1 MSDFSNWDE
10 QEQRIFIAKII
21 HNINYSQTNL
31 VLMKSIV
38 ELWDRYPVREAIY
51 FTQNLINQKPYKMEI
66 QSINPSYNII
76 NKDSMLKLSTE
87 LSQLI
92 KEKGLSS
99 NIQGKQFVNVEGW
112 QFAGASLGLMPII
125 TSTQDLSNETAI
137 KYMATCEVRNITTGQ
152 LVATGIALC
161 SNAEKTKRFFDE
173 YAILSMAQTRAIGKA
188 YRNLLAWLMK
198 AAGFEATPAEEMDF
212 ARDETPDQKPKV
224 VEVVAEEIPVEV
236 DRDAIIKDI
245 QAVARMKDLTDIF
258 FSNKEYNRKRPA
270 INEIND
276 C

>member
-1 MSDFSNWDE
+1 
-10 QEQRIFIAKII
+10 
-21 HNINYSQTNL
+21 
-31 VLMKSIV
+31 
-38 ELWDRYPVREAIY
+38 
-51 FTQNLINQKPYKMEI
+51 MEMQI
-66 QSINPSYNII
+66 TSPSYELI

-87 LSQLI
+87 LSKLI

-212 ARDETPDQKPKV
+212 ARDEAPTKKPKI

-236 DRDAIIKDI
+236 NRDAIIKDI
-245 QAVARMKDLTDIF
+245 QAVARMKDLTDVF
-258 FSNKEYNRKRPA
+258 FANKEYIEKD
-270 INEIND
+270 EHLMKLMM
-276 C
+276 

>member
-1 MSDFSNWDE
+1 
-10 QEQRIFIAKII
+10 
-21 HNINYSQTNL
+21 
-31 VLMKSIV
+31 
-38 ELWDRYPVREAIY
+38 
-51 FTQNLINQKPYKMEI
+51 MEMQI
-66 QSINPSYNII
+66 TSPSYELI

-87 LSQLI
+87 LSKLI

-212 ARDETPDQKPKV
+212 ARDEAPTKKPKV

-236 DRDAIIKDI
+236 NRENIIKDI
-245 QAVARMKDLTDIF
+245 QAVARMKDLTDVF
-258 FSNKEYNRKRPA
+258 FANKEYIEKDEHLMKLMKA
-270 INEIND
+270 KKESLTTKKK
-276 C
+276 

>member
-1 MSDFSNWDE
+1 
-10 QEQRIFIAKII
+10 
-21 HNINYSQTNL
+21 
-31 VLMKSIV
+31 
-38 ELWDRYPVREAIY
+38 
-51 FTQNLINQKPYKMEI
+51 MEM
-66 QSINPSYNII
+66 QLTNPSYELI

-212 ARDETPDQKPKV
+212 AKEETPTKKPKV
-224 VEVVAEEIPVEV
+224 VEVVAEEMPVEV

-258 FSNKEYNRKRPA
+258 FSNKEYIEKDQQLMKLMTA
-270 INEIND
+270 KKESLTTKKK
-276 C
+276 

>member
-1 MSDFSNWDE
+1 
-10 QEQRIFIAKII
+10 
-21 HNINYSQTNL
+21 
-31 VLMKSIV
+31 
-38 ELWDRYPVREAIY
+38 
-51 FTQNLINQKPYKMEI
+51 MEM
-66 QSINPSYNII
+66 QLTNPSYELI

-125 TSTQDLSNETAI
+125 TLTTDLSKDDEI
-137 KYMATCEVRNITTGQ
+137 KYMATCEVRNITSGQ

-161 SNAEKTKRFFDE
+161 SNKEKTKRFFDE

-212 ARDETPDQKPKV
+212 AKEETPTKKPKV
-224 VEVVAEEIPVEV
+224 VEVVVEEIPVEV
-236 DRDAIIKDI
+236 YRDDIIKNI
-245 QAVARMKDLTDIF
+245 QAAARMKDLTDIF
-258 FSNKEYNRKRPA
+258 FSNKEYIEKDQQLMKLMTA
-270 INEIND
+270 KKESLTTKKK
-276 C
+276 

>member
-1 MSDFSNWDE
+1 
-10 QEQRIFIAKII
+10 
-21 HNINYSQTNL
+21 
-31 VLMKSIV
+31 
-38 ELWDRYPVREAIY
+38 
-51 FTQNLINQKPYKMEI
+51 MEM

-212 ARDETPDQKPKV
+212 ARDETPAKKPKV
-224 VEVVAEEIPVEV
+224 VEVVAEEMPVEV

-258 FSNKEYNRKRPA
+258 FSNKEYIEKDQQLMKLMTA
-270 INEIND
+270 KKESLTTKKK
-276 C
+276 

>member
-1 MSDFSNWDE
+1 
-10 QEQRIFIAKII
+10 
-21 HNINYSQTNL
+21 
-31 VLMKSIV
+31 
-38 ELWDRYPVREAIY
+38 
-51 FTQNLINQKPYKMEI
+51 MEM
-66 QSINPSYNII
+66 QLTNPSYELI

-125 TSTQDLSNETAI
+125 TETTDLTRRGTEPGQVEI
-137 KYMATCEVRNITTGQ
+137 KYMAKCEVRNITSGQ
-152 LVATGIALC
+152 LVATGVALC
-161 SNAEKTKRFFDE
+161 SNFERSKKGFDE

-212 ARDETPDQKPKV
+212 ADAKADARAKEETPTKKPKV

-236 DRDAIIKDI
+236 DRESIIKDI
-245 QAVARMKDLTDIF
+245 QAVARMKDLTDVF
-258 FSNKEYNRKRPA
+258 FANKDYIEKDQQLLKLMTA
-270 INEIND
+270 KKESLTTKKK
-276 C
+276 

>member
-1 MSDFSNWDE
+1 
-10 QEQRIFIAKII
+10 
-21 HNINYSQTNL
+21 
-31 VLMKSIV
+31 
-38 ELWDRYPVREAIY
+38 
-51 FTQNLINQKPYKMEI
+51 MEM
-66 QSINPSYNII
+66 QLTNPSYELI

-125 TSTQDLSNETAI
+125 TITTDLSKDDEI
-137 KYMATCEVRNITTGQ
+137 KYMATCEVRNITSGQ

-161 SNAEKTKRFFDE
+161 SNKEKTKRFFDE

-212 ARDETPDQKPKV
+212 AKEETPTKKSKV
-224 VEVVAEEIPVEV
+224 VEVVAEEVSVEI
-236 DRDAIIKDI
+236 DRDGIIKDI
-245 QAVARMKDLTDIF
+245 QAAARMKDLTDIF
-258 FSNKEYNRKRPA
+258 FSNKEYIEKDQQLMKLMTA
-270 INEIND
+270 KKESLTTKKK
-276 C
+276 

>member
-1 MSDFSNWDE
+1 
-10 QEQRIFIAKII
+10 
-21 HNINYSQTNL
+21 
-31 VLMKSIV
+31 
-38 ELWDRYPVREAIY
+38 
-51 FTQNLINQKPYKMEI
+51 MEI
-66 QSINPSYNII
+66 QITNPSYELI

-125 TSTQDLSNETAI
+125 TLTTDLSKDDEI
-137 KYMATCEVRNITTGQ
+137 KYMATCEVRNITSGQ

-161 SNAEKTKRFFDE
+161 SNKEKTKRFFDE

-212 ARDETPDQKPKV
+212 AKDEAPTKKPKV
-224 VEVVAEEIPVEV
+224 VEVVAEEVPVEV
-236 DRDAIIKDI
+236 DREQLVKDI
-245 QAVARMKDLTDIF
+245 AAVTKMKDLTDVF
-258 FSNKEYNRKRPA
+258 FSHKNYIENDIYLMDLMKSKKESLTTKKK
-270 INEIND
+270 
-276 C
+276 

>member
-1 MSDFSNWDE
+1 M
-10 QEQRIFIAKII
+10 QE
-21 HNINYSQTNL
+21 N
-31 VLMKSIV
+31 
-38 ELWDRYPVREAIY
+38 
-51 FTQNLINQKPYKMEI
+51 NQLEK
-66 QSINPSYNII
+66 PSYSII
-76 NKDSMLKLSTE
+76 NKDSMLQLATE

-92 KEKGLSS
+92 KEKKLSS
-99 NIQGKQFVNVEGW
+99 NIQGKEFVNVEGW
-112 QFAGASLGLMPII
+112 QFCGASLGLMPII

-161 SNAEKTKRFFDE
+161 SNAEKTKRYFDE

-212 ARDETPDQKPKV
+212 ADAKADARVKEETPTKKPKV

-245 QAVARMKDLTDIF
+245 QAAARMKDLTDIF
-258 FSNKEYNRKRPA
+258 FSNKEYIEKDQQLMKLMTA
-270 INEIND
+270 KKESLTTKKK
-276 C
+276 

>member
-1 MSDFSNWDE
+1 
-10 QEQRIFIAKII
+10 
-21 HNINYSQTNL
+21 
-31 VLMKSIV
+31 
-38 ELWDRYPVREAIY
+38 
-51 FTQNLINQKPYKMEI
+51 MEV
-66 QSINPSYNII
+66 QLTNPSYELI

-125 TSTQDLSNETAI
+125 TSTQDLSNETTI
-137 KYMATCEVRNITTGQ
+137 KYMATCEVRNINTGII
-152 LVATGIALC
+152 VATGIALC
-161 SNAEKTKRFFDE
+161 SNAEKTKRYFDE

-212 ARDETPDQKPKV
+212 AKEEVPTKKSKV
-224 VEVVAEEIPVEV
+224 VEVVAEEIPIEI
-236 DRDAIIKDI
+236 DRERIIKDI
-245 QAVARMKDLTDIF
+245 QACNRMKDLTDVF
-258 FSNKEYNRKRPA
+258 FAHKDYIESDEHLMVLIKAKKESLTTKKK
-270 INEIND
+270 
-276 C
+276 

>member
-1 MSDFSNWDE
+1 M
-10 QEQRIFIAKII
+10 QL
-21 HNINYSQTNL
+21 T
-31 VLMKSIV
+31 
-38 ELWDRYPVREAIY
+38 
-51 FTQNLINQKPYKMEI
+51 
-66 QSINPSYNII
+66 NPSYELI

-161 SNAEKTKRFFDE
+161 SNAEKTKRYFDE

-212 ARDETPDQKPKV
+212 AKDETPTKKPKV

-236 DRDAIIKDI
+236 DRDEIVKNI
-245 QAVARMKDLTDIF
+245 QAAARMKDLTDIF
-258 FSNKEYNRKRPA
+258 FSNKEYIEKDQQLMKLMTA
-270 INEIND
+270 KKESLTTKKK
-276 C
+276 

>member
-1 MSDFSNWDE
+1 
-10 QEQRIFIAKII
+10 
-21 HNINYSQTNL
+21 
-31 VLMKSIV
+31 
-38 ELWDRYPVREAIY
+38 
-51 FTQNLINQKPYKMEI
+51 MEM
-66 QSINPSYNII
+66 QLTNPSYELI

-125 TSTQDLSNETAI
+125 TSTQDLSNETSI
-137 KYMATCEVRNITTGQ
+137 KYMATCEVRNITTGTV
-152 LVATGIALC
+152 VATGIALC
-161 SNAEKTKRFFDE
+161 SNAEKTKRYFDE

-212 ARDETPDQKPKV
+212 AKEETPTKKPKV
-224 VEVVAEEIPVEV
+224 FEVEIVPEEMPVYI
-236 DRDAIIKDI
+236 DRDAIVKNI
-245 QAVARMKDLTDIF
+245 QEASRMKDLTDVF
-258 FSNKEYNRKRPA
+258 FANKNYIEKD
-270 INEIND
+270 EQLMKLMKSKKESLTTKKK
-276 C
+276 

>member
-1 MSDFSNWDE
+1 
-10 QEQRIFIAKII
+10 
-21 HNINYSQTNL
+21 
-31 VLMKSIV
+31 
-38 ELWDRYPVREAIY
+38 
-51 FTQNLINQKPYKMEI
+51 MEI
-66 QSINPSYNII
+66 QLTNPSYELI

-125 TSTQDLSNETAI
+125 TETTDLTRRGTEPGQVEI
-137 KYMATCEVRNITTGQ
+137 KYMAKCEVRNITSGQ
-152 LVATGIALC
+152 LVATGVALC
-161 SNAEKTKRFFDE
+161 SNFERSKKGFDE

-212 ARDETPDQKPKV
+212 ADAKADARAKDETPTKKPKV

-236 DRDAIIKDI
+236 NRDAIIKDI
-245 QAVARMKDLTDIF
+245 QAVARMKDLTDVF
-258 FSNKEYNRKRPA
+258 FANKEYIEKDEHLMKLMKA
-270 INEIND
+270 KKESLTTKKK
-276 C
+276 

>member
-1 MSDFSNWDE
+1 
-10 QEQRIFIAKII
+10 
-21 HNINYSQTNL
+21 
-31 VLMKSIV
+31 
-38 ELWDRYPVREAIY
+38 
-51 FTQNLINQKPYKMEI
+51 MEM
-66 QSINPSYNII
+66 QLTNPSYELI

-125 TSTQDLSNETAI
+125 TITTDLSKDDEI
-137 KYMATCEVRNITTGQ
+137 KYMATCEVRNITSGQ

-161 SNAEKTKRFFDE
+161 SNKEKTKRFFDE

-212 ARDETPDQKPKV
+212 AKEETPTKKPKV
-224 VEVVAEEIPVEV
+224 VEVVAEEVYVEV
-236 DRDAIIKDI
+236 FRDDIVKDI
-245 QAVARMKDLTDIF
+245 QAAARMKDLTDIF
-258 FSNKEYNRKRPA
+258 FSNKEYIEKDQQLMKLMTA
-270 INEIND
+270 KKESLTTKKK
-276 C
+276 

>member
-1 MSDFSNWDE
+1 
-10 QEQRIFIAKII
+10 
-21 HNINYSQTNL
+21 
-31 VLMKSIV
+31 
-38 ELWDRYPVREAIY
+38 
-51 FTQNLINQKPYKMEI
+51 MEI
-66 QSINPSYNII
+66 QLTNPSYELI

-125 TSTQDLSNETAI
+125 TETTDLTRRGTEPGQVEI
-137 KYMATCEVRNITTGQ
+137 KYMAKCEVRNITSGQ
-152 LVATGIALC
+152 LVATGVALC
-161 SNAEKTKRFFDE
+161 SNFERSKKGFDE

-212 ARDETPDQKPKV
+212 AKEETPAKKPKV
-224 VEVVAEEIPVEV
+224 VEVVAEEVPVEV

-245 QAVARMKDLTDIF
+245 QAAARMKDLTDIF
-258 FSNKEYNRKRPA
+258 FSNKEYIEKDQQLMKLMTA
-270 INEIND
+270 KKESLTTKKK
-276 C
+276 

>member
-1 MSDFSNWDE
+1 ME
-10 QEQRIFIAKII
+10 M
-21 HNINYSQTNL
+21 QT
-31 VLMKSIV
+31 
-38 ELWDRYPVREAIY
+38 
-51 FTQNLINQKPYKMEI
+51 
-66 QSINPSYNII
+66 INPSYNII

-212 ARDETPDQKPKV
+212 ARDEVPAKKPKV

-245 QAVARMKDLTDIF
+245 QAAARMKDLTDIF
-258 FSNKEYNRKRPA
+258 FSNKEYIEKDQQLMKLMTA
-270 INEIND
+270 KKESLTTKKK
-276 C
+276 

>member
-1 MSDFSNWDE
+1 
-10 QEQRIFIAKII
+10 
-21 HNINYSQTNL
+21 
-31 VLMKSIV
+31 
-38 ELWDRYPVREAIY
+38 
-51 FTQNLINQKPYKMEI
+51 MEM
-66 QSINPSYNII
+66 QLTNPSYELI

-125 TSTQDLSNETAI
+125 TSTQDLSNETSI
-137 KYMATCEVRNITTGQ
+137 KYMATCEVRNITTGTV
-152 LVATGIALC
+152 VATGIALC

-212 ARDETPDQKPKV
+212 AKDETPTKKSKV

-236 DRDAIIKDI
+236 DRDGIIKDI
-245 QAVARMKDLTDIF
+245 QAAARMKDLTDIF
-258 FSNKEYNRKRPA
+258 FSNKEYIEKDQQLMKLMTTKK
-270 INEIND
+270 ESLTTKKK
-276 C
+276 